1 MKIQYCS
8 DLHLEFPDNYKFIK
22 ENPIEVKG
30 EILILAGDIVPFA
43 TIGDYDDFF
52 DYISKNFKYT
62 YWVPGNHEYYHYDIS
77 EKDISFN
84 EEIRNNVFLV
94 NNISVIHGDVKF
106 FFTTLWSEITPDN
119 QWNIRSRLSDFRVIN
134 NKSNTLSINYYNY
147 LHKQSVAFLKEELE
161 GNTNENTVVVTHHVP
176 TFKNYPEKY
185 KSSGINQAFT
195 VEMHDLIEGSE
206 IDFWIYGH
214 HHINVEDFRID
225 KTKLLTNQLG
235 YVKYE
240 ETSYINGKFV
250 ELGSELEY

>member
-30 EILILAGDIVPFA
+30 DILILAGDIVPFA
-43 TIGDYDDFF
+43 TMGDYDDFF
-52 DYISKNFKYT
+52 DYISDNFKYT

-77 EKDISFN
+77 KKGISFN
-84 EEIRNNVFLV
+84 EQIRHNLFLV

-106 FFTTLWSEITPDN
+106 LFTTLWSQISPDN
-119 QWNIRSRLSDFRVIN
+119 QWNIRSRISDFRVIN
-134 NKSNTLSINYYNY
+134 NKDNTLSVNYYNY
-147 LHKQSVAFLKEELE
+147 LHKKSVEFLKEEIE
-161 GNTNENTVVVTHHVP
+161 GNTNENIVVVTHHVP
-176 TFKNYPEKY
+176 TFSNYPEKY
-185 KSSGINQAFT
+185 KGSIINQAFT
-195 VEMHDLIEGSE
+195 VEMSEMIEGSE

-214 HHINVEDFRID
+214 HHKNVEDFSID

-240 ETSYINGKFV
+240 DASYINGKFV
-250 ELGSELEY
+250 ELGGELGV